1 MLTFRG
7 PDRPPLIPEPAR
19 DGTDKAGR
27 RVLSDQEPETDM
39 DTFKL
44 EVLHISKSFP
54 GVLALDDISLQARRG
69 SVLVLCGEN
78 GAGKSTLMKIINGIY
93 QPDAGE
99 IRIEGQRVHVR
110 SPIQARRLGI
120 SMIFQELNY
129 MPEMTVEES
138 LFCGR
143 LPTRGGR
150 VDWKRVRKATVEL
163 LEREALPYSPT
174 ARMKDLSVSDLQMLE
189 ILKAISIDASIIIM
203 DEPTSAIT
211 QREVE
216 RLFAKIADLKARG
229 TCIIYISHKMDE
241 VFRIADDITNLRDGR
256 VVESRPRPELDID
269 KVISLMVGRKLDSTF
284 PKLQVPIG
292 EEVLRVDHLTAPGVF
307 HDVTFHVNAGEIV
320 GFAGLMGAGRTEVMR
335 AIFGLDPFT
344 SGEIR
349 VNGTRARISSVTDSK
364 AAGIAMLSEDRRR
377 FGLVPVRSVRENV
390 SLSTLAKFIYGGRLH
405 RLKET
410 RFVSALCER
419 LNVKT
424 PSLATTVEA
433 LSGGNQQKVVLGK
446 WMLSEPEVLIM
457 DEPTRGIDVG
467 AKREIYRLMG
477 ELAAEKR
484 ALVMVSSELPEL
496 IGMCDRIYVMC
507 TGRISG
513 ELARGE
519 FTQEAIMRLAM
530 GYDKAAGVPS

>member
-1 MLTFRG
+1 
-7 PDRPPLIPEPAR
+7 
-19 DGTDKAGR
+19 
-27 RVLSDQEPETDM
+27 M

-93 QPDAGE
+93 QPDGGE
-99 IRIEGQRVHVR
+99 IRIDGKRVHVR
-110 SPIQARRLGI
+110 SPIQARKLGI
-120 SMIFQELNY
+120 SMIFQELNF

-143 LPTRGGR
+143 LPMRGAV
-150 VDWKRVRKATVEL
+150 VDWKAVRRRTIEL
-163 LEREALPYSPT
+163 LQKENLSYEPT
-174 ARMKDLSVSDLQMLE
+174 ARMKDLSVSDVQMLE

-203 DEPTSAIT
+203 DEPTSAIM

-216 RLFAKIADLKARG
+216 RLFSKIADLKARG

-241 VFRIADDITNLRDGR
+241 VFKIADDITVLRDGR
-256 VVESRPRPELDID
+256 VVESRPRAELDID
-269 KVISLMVGRKLDSTF
+269 KVISLMVGRKLNANF
-284 PKLQVPIG
+284 PKREVEIG
-292 EEVLRVDHLTAPGVF
+292 EEALRVEHLTAPGAFQDISFNV
-307 HDVTFHVNAGEIV
+307 HRGEIV

-335 AIFGLDPFT
+335 AIFGLDPLA
-344 SGEIR
+344 SGEILVHGKR
-349 VNGTRARISSVTDSK
+349 VRIASVKDAKSAK
-364 AAGIAMLSEDRRR
+364 IAMLSEDRRR
-377 FGLVPVRSVRENV
+377 YGLIPVRSVRENV
-390 SLSTLAKFIYGGRLH
+390 SLSNLKQFIYGARLH
-405 RLKET
+405 RQKET
-410 RFVSALCER
+410 RFVSALCDR

-424 PSLATTVEA
+424 PTLKTVVEA

-446 WMLSEPEVLIM
+446 WMLSEPDVLLM

-467 AKREIYRLMG
+467 AKREIYKLMG
-477 ELAAEKR
+477 DLAAEKR

-507 TGRISG
+507 KGRISG
-513 ELARGE
+513 ELNRSE
-519 FTQEAIMRLAM
+519 FTQEAIMRLAI
-530 GYDKAAGVPS
+530 GFGNGTGAAL

>member
-1 MLTFRG
+1 M
-7 PDRPPLIPEPAR
+7 
-19 DGTDKAGR
+19 
-27 RVLSDQEPETDM
+27 DM
-39 DTFKL
+39 DTYKL

-93 QPDAGE
+93 QPDQGE
-99 IRIEGQRVHVR
+99 ILIDGKRVHVR

-120 SMIFQELNY
+120 SMIFQELNF
-129 MPEMTVEES
+129 MPEMSVEES

-143 LPTRGGR
+143 LPTRAGR
-150 VDWKRVRKATVEL
+150 VDWRTIRKRTVEL
-163 LEREALPYSPT
+163 LERENLHYSPT
-174 ARMKDLSVSDLQMLE
+174 ARMKDLSVSDVQMLE

-216 RLFAKIADLKARG
+216 RLFNKISDLKARG

-241 VFRIADDITNLRDGR
+241 VFRIADDITVLRDGK
-256 VVESRPRPELDID
+256 VVESRPRAELDVD
-269 KVISLMVGRKLDSTF
+269 KVISLMVGRKLESNF
-284 PKLQVPIG
+284 PKPEVEIG
-292 EEVLRVDHLTAPGVF
+292 EEAFRVEHLTVPGVF
-307 HDVTFHVNAGEIV
+307 RDVSFHVRTGEIV

-335 AIFGLDPFT
+335 AIFGLDAPG
-344 SGEIR
+344 SGEIWVHGKR
-349 VNGTRARISSVTDSK
+349 VRIASVKDSK
-364 AAGIAMLSEDRRR
+364 SAKIAMLSEDRRR
-377 FGLVPVRSVRENV
+377 YGLIPVRSVRENV
-390 SLSTLAKFIYGGRLH
+390 SLANLKQFIYRGWLH
-405 RLKET
+405 RSKET
-410 RFVSALCER
+410 KFVSALCAR
-419 LNVKT
+419 LDVKT

-446 WMLSEPEVLIM
+446 WMLSEPGVLIM

-467 AKREIYRLMG
+467 AKREIYKLMG

-507 TGRISG
+507 KGRISG
-513 ELARGE
+513 ELARNE

-530 GYDKAAGVPS
+530 GFDIGNGEAS